1 MIDIQNLTK
10 TFSTPRG
17 KLTVLDNFSLKVQ
30 DGTFLGIAGKSGAG
44 KSTLLSIIAGLQKP
58 DSGKVIIGCTCGNAN
73 GTGDRD
79 IFSLSEKELCL
90 FRNTN
95 IGFVSQEQSFL
106 ENLTVFD
113 NVRLPYFI
121 GLNKRTARVQLNLI
135 NARAKEL
142 LENLGIAHL
151 SKSYPRDLSGGEN
164 HRLLI
169 ARALI
174 NNPDIILADEPT
186 ESVDSERT
194 EDIVKI
200 FRGLSDG
207 GKTVILVSHDSQVL
221 KSCDRIETIYNAGAQ
236 RKLRNPG
243 CNTFYFFYFV

>member
-1 MIDIQNLTK
+1 MIDIRNLTK

-17 KLTVLDNFSLKVQ
+17 KITVLDNFSLRVQ
-30 DGTFLGIAGKSGAG
+30 DGTFLGISGKSGAG

-58 DSGKVIIGCTCGNAN
+58 DSGKVIIGTSSGN
-73 GTGDRD
+73 GDTD
-79 IFSLSEKELCL
+79 IFALKDKELSL
-90 FRNTN
+90 FRNSN

-121 GLNKRTARVQLNLI
+121 GLGRRNARVQLNLI

-151 SKSYPRDLSGGEN
+151 SQSYPRDLSGGEN
-164 HRLLI
+164 HRVLV
-169 ARALI
+169 ARALA

-194 EDIVKI
+194 EGIVKI
-200 FRGLSDG
+200 FRSLADS

-221 KSCDRIETIYNAGAQ
+221 KSCDSVEAI
-236 RKLRNPG
+236 
-243 CNTFYFFYFV
+243 